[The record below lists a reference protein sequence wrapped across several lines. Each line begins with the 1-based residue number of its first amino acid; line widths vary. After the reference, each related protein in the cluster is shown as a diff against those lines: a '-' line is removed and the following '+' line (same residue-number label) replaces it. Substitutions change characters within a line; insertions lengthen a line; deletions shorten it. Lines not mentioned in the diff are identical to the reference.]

1 MAERPNQNW
10 ESRDIFSLGPKFRID
25 MNNPQM
31 GCDGT
36 DVYMMYATNDNKDIS
51 ITGLTEGGT
60 YKVYNDKSVE
70 LIGGVKGTEGGVD
83 IVIAGMNGDI
93 TITAMKNGSVRIKGA
108 NIMIK
113 ADEDVD
119 IDAGR
124 NINLNAGS
132 GRILLN
138 ANKADVKALAGN
150 LIESTTGS
158 FIQRVFTST
167 EFILGNNIG
176 GELFTGVGMD
186 YLKDTAKVVTGIG
199 GVPNIVANVAG
210 GLLS

>member
-10 ESRDIFSLGPKFRID
+10 EARDIWSLGPKFRID

-138 ANKADVKALAGN
+138 ANKADVNALMGN
-150 LIESTTGS
+150 LAEVTTGS
-158 FIQRVFTST
+158 FIMRVLDGT
-167 EFILGNNIG
+167 ELAKEDEDFGTNKLG
-176 GELFTGVGMD
+176 LD
-186 YLKDTAKVVTGIG
+186 WLKTKEAGSAVAGIG